1 MRIVYII
8 ARDNKEEIT
17 IPSKESVYY
26 SPYPAFLSRQ
36 AAQKYIEAL
45 GFDESHKLVIAE
57 LFLGD

>member
-1 MRIVYII
+1 MRIVYVI

-26 SPYPAFLSRQ
+26 SPYPAFFSRQ

-45 GFDESHKLVIAE
+45 GFDESHNLVIAE
-57 LFLGD
+57 LFLGE

>member
-36 AAQKYIEAL
+36 AAQNYIEGL
-45 GFDESHKLVIAE
+45 GFDESHNLVIAE

>member
-1 MRIVYII
+1 MRLVYVI

-26 SPYPAFLSRQ
+26 SPYPAFLSREG
-36 AAQKYIEAL
+36 AQKYIEVL

-57 LFLGD
+57 LFLGE

>member
-1 MRIVYII
+1 MRVVYII

-36 AAQKYIEAL
+36 AAQNYIEGL
-45 GFDESHKLVIAE
+45 GFDESHNLVIAE
-57 LFLGD
+57 LFLGE